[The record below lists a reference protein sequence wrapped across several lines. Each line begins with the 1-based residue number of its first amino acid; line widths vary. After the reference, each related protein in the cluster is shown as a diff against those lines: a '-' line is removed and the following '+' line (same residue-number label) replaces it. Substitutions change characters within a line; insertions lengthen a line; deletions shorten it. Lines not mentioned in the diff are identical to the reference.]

1 MICGGQYMDATEYWK
16 IFMETGLPEAYML
29 YCKAK
34 KVEASNVSDN
44 KSTGAAGNR
53 LQ

>member
-1 MICGGQYMDATEYWK
+1 MEAMDYWT

-29 YCKAK
+29 YSRTKRM
-34 KVEASNVSDN
+34 EASNVSDDE
-44 KSTGAAGNR
+44 STGPAGNR